1 MEEEMAKKEVVPDF
15 LAPFISQLLNE
26 EQLSAAAAEAAGEGR
41 ELSLHL
47 LSDENLFSGSASRK
61 KKGSIMP
68 QEIKLVPTAR
78 RARMLR
84 QLCLADFKRRMV
96 DMANLMQASLEKV
109 SSVSFN
115 SECICCKYNAMDG
128 YFTVHIAL
136 CDCLCR
142 DLFLLMDASC
152 HWIYINYGLILIV
165 D

>member
-26 EQLSAAAAEAAGEGR
+26 EQLSAAEETEIG

-47 LSDENLFSGSASRK
+47 LSEEDLISGSASRK
-61 KKGSIMP
+61 KKGSLMP
-68 QEIKLVPTAR
+68 QEIKLIPTAR

-109 SSVSFN
+109 S
-115 SECICCKYNAMDG
+115 G
-128 YFTVHIAL
+128 
-136 CDCLCR
+136 R
-142 DLFLLMDASC
+142 FLRQ
-152 HWIYINYGLILIV
+152 
-165 D
+165 